1 MSRIAHVLC
10 EGIYFGE
17 GPRWREGRLWFSDFF
32 AKAVKSASPAGDIR
46 IECELD
52 DAPSGLGWMPDGSML
67 IVSMTSRRVLRR
79 SSVGKVSV
87 HADLG
92 AIATFHCN
100 DMVVDS
106 TGRAYVGNFGFDL
119 HKELATRGDAAVLA
133 DHGTA
138 RLACISADGVVDVA
152 AEDLHFPNGS
162 VITPDG
168 KTLIVAETLAARL
181 TAFDIGPDGALS
193 SRRVWA
199 SIAPRIA
206 DGIALDSEGAIWVA
220 NPLAPECTRIAAGG
234 AVLETIATS
243 QNCYACMLGGDDGR
257 TLFMMTAP
265 TSLPEVAVAAPKGRI
280 ETATVDAPH
289 AGLP

>member
-1 MSRIAHVLC
+1 MSRSARVLC

-17 GPRWREGRLWFSDFF
+17 CPRWRDGRLWFSDFF
-32 AKAVKSASPAGDIR
+32 AKAVKSVSPMGDVRVEFEI
-46 IECELD
+46 D

-67 IVSMTSRRVLRR
+67 IVAMTSRRVLRR
-79 SSVGKVSV
+79 SPEGKISL
-87 HADLG
+87 HADLAG
-92 AIATFHCN
+92 IATFHCN

-119 HKELATRGDAAVLA
+119 HKELAARGDPAVFA
-133 DHGTA
+133 DHVTA
-138 RLACISADGVVDVA
+138 RLARISPEGVVDIA

-162 VITPDG
+162 AITPDG

-193 SRRVWA
+193 GQRVWA
-199 SIAPRIA
+199 SIAPRLA
-206 DGIALDSEGAIWVA
+206 DGIALDSDGAIWVA
-220 NPLAPECTRIAAGG
+220 NPIAAECTRFAAGG

-243 QNCYACMLGGDDGR
+243 QNCFACMLGGDDGR
-257 TLFMMTAP
+257 TLFLMTAP
-265 TSLPEVAVAAPKGRI
+265 TSLPEVAAAAAKGRI
-280 ETATVDAPH
+280 ETITVDAPR